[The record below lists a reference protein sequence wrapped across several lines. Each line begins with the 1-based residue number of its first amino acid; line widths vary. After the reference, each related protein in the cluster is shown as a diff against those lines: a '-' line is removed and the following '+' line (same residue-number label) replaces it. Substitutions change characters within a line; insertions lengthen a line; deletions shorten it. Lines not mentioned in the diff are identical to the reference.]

1 MNLAPPLSRRAGRRP
16 EEGAARPARRTTAK
30 TTAKSRGGALQ
41 RERHQPDYTILVAV
55 VSLASVG
62 ILMVYSSSAMRGYL
76 SSANDTFAIVGPQ
89 IQWAL
94 LGLLAMVG
102 MMRVDYRYLR
112 LASVPFFVI
121 AVILLVLVFVP
132 SLNVVIGG
140 SARWL
145 RIGPLPAIHPAE
157 IAKLALI
164 IYLAHWMAK
173 RGTRIRSFW
182 GGTIP
187 FLIIVVPVI
196 ALVFKE
202 PDLGTTIVIR

>member
-1 MNLAPPLSRRAGRRP
+1 MNLAPPLSRPAGRRP
-16 EEGAARPARRTTAK
+16 EEGAARPARRTPATS
-30 TTAKSRGGALQ
+30 TAKSRGGTLQ

-132 SLNVVIGG
+132 SLNVGHRRLG
-140 SARWL
+140 ALAAHRAAAGDPSRRDREARAHHL
-145 RIGPLPAIHPAE
+145 SRPLDGETRHAHPELLGRDGP
-157 IAKLALI
+157 
-164 IYLAHWMAK
+164 
-173 RGTRIRSFW
+173 
-182 GGTIP
+182 
-187 FLIIVVPVI
+187 VP
-196 ALVFKE
+196 
-202 PDLGTTIVIR
+202 DHRRCR

>member
-16 EEGAARPARRTTAK
+16 EEGAARPARRTPAK

-102 MMRVDYRYLR
+102 MMRV
-112 LASVPFFVI
+112 
-121 AVILLVLVFVP
+121 
-132 SLNVVIGG
+132 
-140 SARWL
+140 L
-145 RIGPLPAIHPAE
+145 RIASTAGCA
-157 IAKLALI
+157 
-164 IYLAHWMAK
+164 
-173 RGTRIRSFW
+173 
-182 GGTIP
+182 
-187 FLIIVVPVI
+187 
-196 ALVFKE
+196 
-202 PDLGTTIVIR
+202 